1 MTVVLGWRA
10 AVAPVTNLP
19 LMADLWC
26 VPVLL
31 LPPCSVTVV
40 RGRRAAVAFVTYR
53 PLMALRA

>member
-1 MTVVLGWRA
+1 M
-10 AVAPVTNLP
+10 P